1 MNYTNLSQDIALGLR
16 MRIKAI
22 SASVCFGVAL
32 LVFSEGL
39 PNRFGTNTCTLRAEL
54 DQPCQLRSSLDAI
67 SKSGKD
73 EGFGGLYMLLGE
85 TECTVTLQKCRPGT
99 CYSIRDLTAMLPT
112 DIGIVRASS
121 SLFRDIKVV
130 AGAQRTAVTREGF
143 AFQATARNV
152 TLLYSTRTCADFWQL
167 HGQHGQL
174 LCNQPIEAITAIGS
188 DGPASLPC
196 P

>member
-1 MNYTNLSQDIALGLR
+1 
-16 MRIKAI
+16 MRNNAI
-22 SASVCFGVAL
+22 CASVLFGVAL

-39 PNRFGTNTCTLRAEL
+39 PNRFGTNPCTLRAEL

-85 TECTVTLQKCRPGT
+85 TECTVTVQKCRPGT

-121 SLFRDIKVV
+121 SLFRDIKGGLRFPGYSQERDP
-130 AGAQRTAVTREGF
+130 ALLHTHLCRLLAAAWPIWPAVMQPTYRGH
-143 AFQATARNV
+143 
-152 TLLYSTRTCADFWQL
+152 
-167 HGQHGQL
+167 HGGWL
-174 LCNQPIEAITAIGS
+174 
-188 DGPASLPC
+188 
-196 P
+196 